1 MRFGSVGLK
10 CEDGGEKVFF
20 GTVRNGIVRI
30 CESIPSNTKHPKS
43 PQKRRGAS
51 GLFISGCQRTPLAG
65 FAPTSQPVAFVIY
78 CHSSLQRLVVLCD
91 CRWFSLMVRWAVL
104 LLIIP
109 RWNPA
114 QIHMNFSF
122 CKRQFSVSGCIAGAR
137 SDLVPFRPIH
147 AVPTDNDQRQQTL
160 CEVSSDRSFL
170 PTAAALVCRVVER
183 LRRDVPQRGD
193 CRRLANWPFE

>member
-122 CKRQFSVSGCIAGAR
+122 CKRQFFFAR
-137 SDLVPFRPIH
+137 FRRIGLFSRR
-147 AVPTDNDQRQQTL
+147 QR
-160 CEVSSDRSFL
+160 RSFVGSWNVWDG
-170 PTAAALVCRVVER
+170 TYRNVAIVGALRIG
-183 LRRDVPQRGD
+183 L
-193 CRRLANWPFE
+193 LNKS